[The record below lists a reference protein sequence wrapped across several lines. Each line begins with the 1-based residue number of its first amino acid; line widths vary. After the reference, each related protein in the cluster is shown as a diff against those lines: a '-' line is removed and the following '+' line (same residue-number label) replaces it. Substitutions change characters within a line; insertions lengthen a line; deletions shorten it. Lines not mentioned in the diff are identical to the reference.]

1 MSYEVEQKF
10 RVDDLAAIRVRLE
23 QFGATQGETCDQSDS
38 YFRHPVRDFAATDE
52 AFRLRRSGSSGVL
65 TYKGP
70 KLDAT
75 TKTRVEHETRLAD
88 GTANLATADAMLQAL
103 GFAPTA
109 VVAKRRE
116 TWSFPGVGGPI
127 EVALDE
133 VVGVGTFVELEL
145 AVAEPDAR
153 SAEPELDAARTNLA
167 AAAAALGLDPGR
179 SERRSYL
186 ELLLASGP
194 PS

>member
-10 RVDDLAAIRVRLE
+10 RVDDLDAIRARLE
-23 QFGATQGETCDQSDS
+23 QFGATRGETCDQSDS

-52 AFRLRRSGSSGVL
+52 AFRLRRSGASGVL

-75 TKTRVEHETRLAD
+75 TKTRVEHEALLAD
-88 GTANLATADAMLQAL
+88 GAANLATADVMLQAL
-103 GFAPTA
+103 GFAPVA

-116 TWSFPGVGGPI
+116 TWSFPGPGGPI

-133 VVGVGTFVELEL
+133 VVGVGAFVELEL
-145 AVAEPDAR
+145 AVTEPDAR
-153 SAEPELDAARTNLA
+153 SAESPLDAARTNLA
-167 AAAAALGLDPGR
+167 AAATALGLDPGR

-186 ELLLASGP
+186 ELLLASG
-194 PS
+194 SRS